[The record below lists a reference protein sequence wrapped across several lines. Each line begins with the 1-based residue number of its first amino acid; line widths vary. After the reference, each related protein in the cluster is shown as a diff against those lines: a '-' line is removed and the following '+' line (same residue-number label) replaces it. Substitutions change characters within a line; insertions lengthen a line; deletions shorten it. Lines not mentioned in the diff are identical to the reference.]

1 MKEGRAFAER
11 GQGINMGSDF
21 RLIHYYLDLALRRPL
36 IWLMP
41 ALVVLAIG
49 VTYVVN
55 MPKTYYSEAVIVVG
69 SQAIPSS
76 LVQSTVANER
86 LQFIEQRV
94 LARENL
100 LKLVDRFDLFPALAG
115 EISKTQL
122 AKLVRSQIVITMRAS
137 EASEQYA
144 ASSVFGIGVNA
155 TAPDLAADMAAE
167 IAAMITEENRRAR
180 MSRATEATA
189 FLEREVATLKSRVSE
204 FDARLADFVR
214 NHENALPSR
223 LSLHLGDIRE
233 GQSELA
239 EVTQSLAE
247 AQSALELLRVELAL
261 AASSENT
268 PLREQHSE
276 LRTLQATLV
285 ARSSVLSPEHHEIRS
300 LKSRVAALKNDI
312 AAGAAIDEPANADAV
327 ASPEAQLIARR
338 IQFAEQQ
345 MALLEERQAELTARL
360 GEIRQ
365 IVAEMPNVEAEFT
378 LLESER
384 ASAQRNLD
392 DMSGR
397 LNVARLGQRLET
409 DQQDEQIQILEAPEA
424 PLYASGSSR
433 REYMLAVVG
442 AALAL
447 GMGCLYA
454 ADTFD
459 PKVRGAF
466 DVAGAAGDVPMVMID
481 TWKTP
486 AQRRRNTVIATL
498 AIVAI
503 LAAGGLLLARYG
515 WPPDG
520 LDWSWIGLEAMAPM
534 APALVG
540 GGQSWKA

>member
-1 MKEGRAFAER
+1 
-11 GQGINMGSDF
+11 
-21 RLIHYYLDLALRRPL
+21 
-36 IWLMP
+36 
-41 ALVVLAIG
+41 
-49 VTYVVN
+49 
-55 MPKTYYSEAVIVVG
+55 
-69 SQAIPSS
+69 
-76 LVQSTVANER
+76 
-86 LQFIEQRV
+86 
-94 LARENL
+94 
-100 LKLVDRFDLFPALAG
+100 
-115 EISKTQL
+115 
-122 AKLVRSQIVITMRAS
+122 
-137 EASEQYA
+137 
-144 ASSVFGIGVNA
+144 
-155 TAPDLAADMAAE
+155 
-167 IAAMITEENRRAR
+167 
-180 MSRATEATA
+180 
-189 FLEREVATLKSRVSE
+189 
-204 FDARLADFVR
+204 
-214 NHENALPSR
+214 
-223 LSLHLGDIRE
+223 
-233 GQSELA
+233 
-239 EVTQSLAE
+239 
-247 AQSALELLRVELAL
+247 
-261 AASSENT
+261 
-268 PLREQHSE
+268 

-433 REYMLAVVG
+433 REYMLAVIG

-503 LAAGGLLLARYG
+503 LAAAGLLLARYG

-520 LDWSWIGLEAMAPM
+520 LDWSWIGVEAMAPI
-534 APALVG
+534 APALVA